1 MTNTYRQKNAPSKRG
16 KSLGSRL
23 EEAGQSSLA
32 RLRLLSVDQACCAA
46 VVRAIC
52 EAGTS
57 LVARPFTPAN
67 MASVNKAAKLNEVK
81 EMLRVWVAVNMVH
94 SGGLG
99 VAMNEL

>member
-1 MTNTYRQKNAPSKRG
+1 MKTGVSAAAFSCSLPSNG
-16 KSLGSRL
+16 EGVNQ
-23 EEAGQSSLA
+23 AG
-32 RLRLLSVDQACCAA
+32 CWAA
-46 VVRAIC
+46 LRAIC

-81 EMLRVWVAVNMVH
+81 EMRRVWVAVNMVD